1 MKTTQE
7 NKTGFFLYTAKTKN
21 GLEFHPNDNV
31 WPLKDIS
38 RQYKFDFDTLY
49 ISDSRIYGLKR
60 VFVWYLENHSLSH
73 AANIF
78 QSLKTLLK
86 YLYEQLQD
94 YILTIT
100 STHLINYKSSLSTK
114 YEYQLGS
121 LSGLL
126 KQWYTMGFSGLSKDA
141 YDYLNETTFK
151 GNEKGKA
158 ILTMD
163 PYDGPFTDLELE
175 TIQVAINNSYA
186 DKKIAHEDYLL
197 VWLFIIYGSRPLQFA
212 LLKICDLFSPKRKDG
227 SKEYIIRIPRAKN
240 RKKPRSEFKERI
252 VPPSIGKILF
262 EYRELI
268 KVNFVDLLDD
278 PEQAPLFTST
288 KKDQSGE
295 FAYHQNAD
303 AINDKIQSIIGRL
316 NLISVRT
323 GEELHIT
330 ATRFRRTIGTRAAAE
345 GHGELIIAEILDHT
359 DTQNAGVYV
368 QSTPEIIK
376 RIDKAMAI
384 HMAPIA
390 QAFAGL
396 VAIDKSKVKRA
407 DDPASDIIDPSID
420 SECKPMGKCGSFGF
434 CGLFAPLACYTCGSF
449 QAWDDGPHEQIL
461 IKLLNDR
468 ERLIETTDYRIASVN
483 DKTIFAVAYVVIE
496 CEKRKS
502 QSVLEL
508 LS

>member
-1 MKTTQE
+1 MKTASD
-7 NKTGFFLYTAKTKN
+7 NKTGFFLYKAKTKN
-21 GLEFHPNDNV
+21 GIEFDPNDNI
-31 WPLKDIS
+31 WSHNDIS
-38 RQYKFDFDTLY
+38 RQYEFNFLILH
-49 ISDSRIYGLKR
+49 ISNNSTYGLKR
-60 VFVWYLENHSLSH
+60 IFVWYLENMSFTHS
-73 AANIF
+73 ANMF
-78 QSLKTLLK
+78 HGLKKLLE
-86 YLYEQLQD
+86 YLYEQSKKN
-94 YILTIT
+94 IITIT
-100 STHLINYKSSLSTK
+100 STHLINYKSSLGNNN
-114 YEYQLGS
+114 EYKLGS
-121 LSGLL
+121 LSGFL
-126 KQWYTMGFSGLSKDA
+126 KKWYEMGFPGMSKDA
-141 YDYLNETTFK
+141 YNYLSETAFR
-151 GNEKGKA
+151 GNEKGRA
-158 ILTMD
+158 VLTMD

-175 TIQVAINNSYA
+175 SIQVAINNSYA
-186 DKKIAHEDYLL
+186 DKEIAHEDYLL
-197 VWLFIIYGSRPLQFA
+197 VWLFMIYGSRPLQFA
-212 LLKICDLFSPKRKDG
+212 LLKICDLLSPKRKDG

-268 KVNFVDLLDD
+268 KIKFVDLLDD

-288 KKDQSGE
+288 KKEQSGE

-303 AINDKIQSIIGRL
+303 AITDKIQSIIGRL
-316 NLISVRT
+316 DLISART
-323 GEELHIT
+323 GEDLHIT

-368 QSTPEIIK
+368 QSIPEIIN

-384 HMAPIA
+384 QMAPIA

-396 VAIDKSKVKRA
+396 IAIDKSKVKRA
-407 DDPASDIIDPSID
+407 DDPASDIMDPSID

-434 CGLFAPLACYTCGSF
+434 CGLFAPLACYTCSSF

-461 IKLLNDR
+461 IKLLRDR

-483 DKTIFAVAYVVIE
+483 DKTILAVAQVVIE
-496 CEKRKS
+496 CEEIKS
-502 QSVLEL
+502 QNIPRS